1 LTGFGVA
8 EMLTGQEPEPDIR
21 RASGEGF
28 MTVGRYRRALASAL
42 ALGFF
47 ANAGAAQET
56 TLSAL
61 NFLPNNQS
69 FGFPLVEL
77 VDAVNRD
84 GRGLVKIDIKP
95 FGAIPVFEMG
105 NAIKSGVADMANL
118 PATFYQNLLPVGEA
132 IKMMTKPPEE
142 FRKNGGFEFYNKL
155 HNEKVNVEVLGTYGY
170 GAEFHLYLRDKP
182 IQKADVTGFKLRVTP
197 IYRAFFRAL
206 GAQIVVLPP
215 PEVQAALERGIVDGY
230 GWPLWDIK
238 GPGWERYT
246 KYRVEPGFYQVIGGF
261 IMNLDKWKALRPDQ
275 RQYLARK
282 ATEYE
287 SNFKQSAAAKNA
299 HYAKEQ
305 ADAGV
310 QVIKLSGAEAE
321 KYLEIAYEAGWEEHL
336 KADPENAAKLR
347 AFIAN

>member
-1 LTGFGVA
+1 MLARQDRKPDVSRIPREDFMIARHGAKALMYGLAFG
-8 EMLTGQEPEPDIR
+8 L
-21 RASGEGF
+21 
-28 MTVGRYRRALASAL
+28 LATA
-42 ALGFF
+42 A
-47 ANAGAAQET
+47 AAQET

-69 FGFPLVEL
+69 FGAPLVEF
-77 VDAVNRD
+77 VEEVNRD
-84 GRGLVKIDIKP
+84 GRGLVKIEIKP

-132 IKMMTKPPEE
+132 IKMMTKTPEE

-155 HNEKVNVEVLGTYGY
+155 HNERVNAQVLGTYGY

-261 IMNLDKWKALRPDQ
+261 IMNLDKWKALRADQ
-275 RQYLARK
+275 RQYIARK
-282 ATEYE
+282 AETYE
-287 SNFKQSAAAKNA
+287 ANFKQSAAAKNA

-310 QVIKLSGAEAE
+310 QVIKLAGAEAE
-321 KYLEIAYEAGWEEHL
+321 RYLKIAYEAGWEEHL